1 MGQPTIGKYWQTTTQ
16 SIGLTIAPKTA
27 SISGTVTD
35 KKKSKPLEG
44 VTITVKGENATNT
57 TTTDSAGSYS
67 FTGLELGKWT
77 LTATLKDYKSY
88 KKSIK
93 LKAEK
98 EEKLHI
104 KLNKSSTKKK

>member
-1 MGQPTIGKYWQTTTQ
+1 M
-16 SIGLTIAPKTA
+16 
-27 SISGTVTD
+27 
-35 KKKSKPLEG
+35 
-44 VTITVKGENATNT
+44 TITVKGKNATNT

-67 FTGLELGKWT
+67 FTGLEPGKYT

-88 KKSIK
+88 KKGIK

-98 EEKLHI
+98 EEKLNI